1 MLGLRPI
8 VALVAIAAPAT
19 AFAGPAAV
27 SADAAAWPW
36 GYVSASAGSD
46 VENDCTDQYAPCATI
61 QHAIDEAGPNP
72 FDAIPSITVAPGT
85 YSEQLTVDTPLS
97 LHGPNS
103 QTSNRGPEAVIDG
116 GAGTAIRPEAANV
129 TITGFT
135 ISTDSA
141 GTPIRT
147 TGTDV
152 NRLTIS
158 TNIIEGGASGVWL
171 GAGGDETDLL
181 LNLIEG
187 DEYGIRLG
195 AAKYSDLKLW
205 YNDLT
210 GPVASSGVFA
220 EATTEI
226 DGFIFEGNEFATAS
240 LGASIKDGWVL
251 ANEVKPPAGGV
262 GLEAHLTDSYVR
274 ENEFEGK
281 GEGSCLRLLGG
292 QSGLA
297 PSTHVIVSDNEFVGC
312 APYALELGP
321 EVEAISITANTFPG
335 SYDGVVT
342 DDSSQW
348 DVPANISI
356 WENRLVGLSH
366 LGVYNRVGGELDA
379 RNNWWGC
386 NGGPGSSGCDDVSS
400 GVDSS
405 PNVVL
410 SGRAFEAG
418 KDPWE
423 AAPISLLNPGEKAL
437 IRAYLKNGDG
447 SEALN
452 VSIIT
457 DAPLHFS
464 SPKGSLSSSS
474 AFWQNALS
482 ETVFTAGVQPGPAE
496 VVMTM
501 DNQQVEVPLTIKGE
515 SQAILPSSPPGR
527 GPQIRVPGRT
537 LRLPKRVAVIGSVS
551 CGQRVCQVEQ
561 KSAVVRVGRVHFDA
575 RLEVPTD
582 IAAEG
587 VAQIRVRLS
596 RRVFRHLLQHG
607 TGTLA
612 VAIEITDAGG
622 AAATLSRR
630 VKIRP

>member
-1 MLGLRPI
+1 MLRLRPI
-8 VALVAIAAPAT
+8 IALVAIAAPAT

-46 VENDCTDQYAPCATI
+46 VDNDCTDQYAPCATI

-103 QTSNRGPEAVIDG
+103 QTSNRAPEAVIDG

-171 GAGGDETDLL
+171 GAGGDETDLH

-187 DEYGIRLG
+187 DEYGI
-195 AAKYSDLKLW
+195 
-205 YNDLT
+205 
-210 GPVASSGVFA
+210 
-220 EATTEI
+220 
-226 DGFIFEGNEFATAS
+226 DGFRFEGNEFATAS

-262 GLEAHLTDSYVR
+262 GLEANLTDSYVR
-274 ENEFEGK
+274 ENRFEGK

-292 QSGLA
+292 QSGLD

-321 EVEAISITANTFPG
+321 EVEAVSITANTFPG
-335 SYDGVVT
+335 SYDGVIT

-418 KDPWE
+418 KSPWE

-457 DAPLHFS
+457 DAPLYFS
-464 SPKGSLSSSS
+464 SPKGSLSPSSV
-474 AFWQNALS
+474 FWQNALS

-501 DNQQVEVPLTIKGE
+501 DNQQVDVPLTIKGE
-515 SQAILPSSPPGR
+515 SQAILPSSPPVR

-537 LRLPKRVAVIGSVS
+537 LRLPKRVAVIGAIS
-551 CGQRVCQVEQ
+551 CGQRVCQVDQ
-561 KSAVVRVGRVHFDA
+561 KSAVVRVGRVRFDA
-575 RLEVPTD
+575 RLEVPTE
-582 IAAEG
+582 IVAEG